1 MGGKIPFEFL
11 KRGKNSPSGRLLPA
25 SRWSLIRCNQDNDF
39 NIFLMKKSTGRP
51 PLGQAKKS
59 NAVMVRFSDA
69 QFDIIDIKSS
79 RAGMS
84 RSEYV
89 REGALN
95 ATVVGV
101 LSDEEK
107 MLLYELKKLGPNLN
121 QIAHHANSEGY
132 RSVADKAE
140 NIVDC
145 IAGFVLKL
153 KNRMKT

>member
-1 MGGKIPFEFL
+1 
-11 KRGKNSPSGRLLPA
+11 
-25 SRWSLIRCNQDNDF
+25 
-39 NIFLMKKSTGRP
+39 
-51 PLGQAKKS
+51 
-59 NAVMVRFSDA
+59 MVRFSDA

-101 LSDEEK
+101 FSDEEK
-107 MLLYELKKLGPNLN
+107 MLLHELKKLGPNLN
-121 QIAHHANSEGY
+121 QIAHQANAEGY
-132 RSVADKAE
+132 HGVADKAE

>member
-1 MGGKIPFEFL
+1 
-11 KRGKNSPSGRLLPA
+11 
-25 SRWSLIRCNQDNDF
+25 
-39 NIFLMKKSTGRP
+39 MKKSTGRP
-51 PLGQAKKS
+51 LLGQAKKS

-121 QIAHHANSEGY
+121 QIAHQANAEGY

-140 NIVDC
+140 NIVDY

>member
-1 MGGKIPFEFL
+1 
-11 KRGKNSPSGRLLPA
+11 
-25 SRWSLIRCNQDNDF
+25 
-39 NIFLMKKSTGRP
+39 
-51 PLGQAKKS
+51 
-59 NAVMVRFSDA
+59 MVRFSDA

-107 MLLYELKKLGPNLN
+107 MLLHELKKLGPNLN
-121 QIAHHANSEGY
+121 QIAHQANAEGY
-132 RSVADKAE
+132 LSVADKAE
-140 NIVDC
+140 NIVDD
-145 IAGFVLKL
+145 IAKYILKL
-153 KNRMKT
+153 KPRIKT

>member
-1 MGGKIPFEFL
+1 
-11 KRGKNSPSGRLLPA
+11 
-25 SRWSLIRCNQDNDF
+25 
-39 NIFLMKKSTGRP
+39 MKKSTGRP

-101 LSDEEK
+101 LSGEEK
-107 MLLYELKKLGPNLN
+107 MLLHELKKLGPNLN
-121 QIAHHANSEGY
+121 QIAHQANAEGY
-132 RSVADKAE
+132 RSVAGKAE